1 MPTDGETS
9 GRPRAAAL
17 GAGRSGAGC
26 DGGPNAGN
34 GRGEGAALAAEAR
47 SPLFRDVVG
56 QDMALSIL
64 TKALAQTASHAYVF
78 SGPPGVGKS
87 EAALAFAAG
96 LACPSGGCGACGT
109 CRRVQEGL
117 HPDVELITPEGSRIL
132 VDQIREINSHVAYRP
147 FEARAKVYV
156 LFEAET
162 MNQEAA
168 NAFLRTLEEPPPH
181 VHFLLVTDAVEKML
195 PTIMSRCQQ
204 VPFSRT
210 PTPLIACH
218 LAQRLGVRAEEAEV
232 FARVSQG
239 NLAYARELASSST
252 SRERRRRLLEWAG
265 RIPGATLLETE
276 TALDEILGSMEQK
289 ADSRIAGMEEKRDQA
304 LEWAGDARTKAWI
317 SKQHD
322 QRVRRERRRA
332 VAEGL
337 EELTRVCAGWYRDLA
352 LVSLDTGAAVLN
364 LDYLDVLQAE
374 AVAGRHAAYLEAV
387 LSVRKAQERLRYNV
401 DVRNAVSDMFRAIKE
416 ALI

>member
-1 MPTDGETS
+1 LNGMSVGGEA
-9 GRPRAAAL
+9 GGGARPAVPSKAAPGPARPGAAAPAP
-17 GAGRSGAGC
+17 GWAPGSV
-26 DGGPNAGN
+26 
-34 GRGEGAALAAEAR
+34 
-47 SPLFRDVVG
+47 LFQDVVG
-56 QDMALSIL
+56 QDMALSVL
-64 TKALAQTASHAYVF
+64 TRALAQTASHAYIF

-96 LACPSGGCGACGT
+96 LACPDGGCGACGT

-195 PTIMSRCQQ
+195 PTIVSRCQQ

-210 PTPLIACH
+210 PTPLIESH
-218 LAQRLGVRAEEAEV
+218 LIKRLGVEPGDAEV
-232 FARVSQG
+232 FARVAQG
-239 NLAYARELASSST
+239 NLEYARELASSADA
-252 SRERRRRLLEWAG
+252 RERRRRLLQWAG
-265 RIPGATLLETE
+265 EAAGASLWQTE
-276 TALDEILGSMEQK
+276 TALDEILQSVEQR
-289 ADSRIAGMEEKRDQA
+289 ADAQVAGMEEKRDKA

-317 SKQHD
+317 NKQHE

-337 EELTRVCAGWYRDLA
+337 GELTRLSAGWYRDLA
-352 LVSLDTGAAVLN
+352 LVSLGADQAVLN
-364 LDYLDVLQAE
+364 RDYLQALESE
-374 AVAGRHAAYLEAV
+374 ALAGRHVAYLEAV